1 MADQPR
7 SNRDGASGGPNGA
20 RTDGKRKAPFSVAQA
35 RRDLREAE
43 QNLKDLESQKA
54 TGPLLDKAK
63 DDVKAAR
70 RALENM
76 TSGSRADKR
85 EARQEFMQ
93 EYYNDLGG
101 PWIAELVKRDEE
113 LRRLFEKAVRT
124 DDLDGFMDDI
134 YQSKWW
140 NDPEKSGSWKQ
151 AFRLEFSKDKT
162 AWNDSLDEAKRI
174 IKDQAKAMYN
184 LVVPE
189 AILDQIARRFL
200 YEGWSKNEN
209 RGLKVWLASQL
220 DEQQAAEGST
230 FTPGGML
237 VDAER
242 TLRDAARNYGVYR
255 PEKWF
260 TDTAE
265 KILNPDSNFTDDD
278 AWNELISEA
287 ESLYPVFQ
295 GKLSKDRSVRDVAS
309 GYIGQLAR
317 YLEINDPEM
326 IDLDDPLLQ
335 KAFTNI
341 DQSNNPSL
349 MPLWQFNQE
358 IKKDARWQYTTNA
371 LNTYSQIG
379 SDLARMMGFVG

>member
-1 MADQPR
+1 VAEDTG
-7 SNRDGASGGPNGA
+7 N
-20 RTDGKRKAPFSVAQA
+20 TDRERKQKPVFSVAQA

-43 QNLKDLESQKA
+43 RNLKDLESQKV
-54 TGPLLDKAK
+54 TGPLLDQAK
-63 DDVKAAR
+63 DAVKTAR
-70 RALENM
+70 RAVENM
-76 TSGSRADKR
+76 TSGSRGDKR

-93 EYYNDLGG
+93 DYYNELGG

-113 LRRLFEKAVRT
+113 LRRLFEKAVRS

-162 AWNDSLDEAKRI
+162 AWNDSLDEAKQV
-174 IKDQAKAMYN
+174 IKDQAKAMYD

-209 RGLKVWLASQL
+209 RGLRVWLASQL
-220 DEQQAAEGST
+220 DEQQAAEDST
-230 FTPGGML
+230 FKPGGML

-242 TLRDAARNYGVYR
+242 TLRDAARGYGVYR
-255 PEKWF
+255 PENWF

-295 GKLSKDRSVRDVAS
+295 GKLSKDRSVRDVAA
-309 GYIGQLAR
+309 GYIGSLAR

-326 IDLDDPLLQ
+326 IELDDPLLQ
-335 KAFTNI
+335 RAFTNI

-358 IKKDARWQYTTNA
+358 IKKDARWQYTSNA